1 MSEYTNGYIEGQNR
15 KGLQPA
21 SLYEAQRAA
30 RGISTG
36 LMPETGRE
44 DIPHIIVETN
54 RVRVKSQK
62 DAWISIYTTHGSMVQ
77 MLKSSSDNW
86 VESMPLNDDFYVVRV
101 HEAGQKAYSRKVLI
115 RTVGK

>member
-62 DAWISIYTTHGSMVQ
+62 MHGYLFTRPMEVWCRCSN
-77 MLKSSSDNW
+77 LLLTIGW
-86 VESMPLNDDFYVVRV
+86 RV
-101 HEAGQKAYSRKVLI
+101 CH
-115 RTVGK
+115 

>member
-21 SLYEAQRAA
+21 SLYEAQRAV

-54 RVRVKSQK
+54 RCESKIAKRCMDIYLHDSWKHGT
-62 DAWISIYTTHGSMVQ
+62 DAQI
-77 MLKSSSDNW
+77 
-86 VESMPLNDDFYVVRV
+86 FF
-101 HEAGQKAYSRKVLI
+101 
-115 RTVGK
+115 